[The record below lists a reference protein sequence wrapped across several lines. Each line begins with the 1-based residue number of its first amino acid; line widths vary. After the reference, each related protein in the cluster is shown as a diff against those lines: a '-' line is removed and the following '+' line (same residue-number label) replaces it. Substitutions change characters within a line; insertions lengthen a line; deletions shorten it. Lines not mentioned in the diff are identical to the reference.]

1 MEARRNAV
9 CASPTKSVAESG
21 RLKYR
26 RLIIVGQETLM
37 VYNTPTLKRF
47 GTLSSLT
54 LGQGGSCPDGNTNVT
69 QMGGMSECG
78 TSG

>member
-1 MEARRNAV
+1 MLE
-9 CASPTKSVAESG
+9 SPKSVAESG
-21 RLKYR
+21 RFRYGR
-26 RLIIVGQETLM
+26 IIIAGQETFM
-37 VYNTPTLKRF
+37 EYKTPTLKRF

-69 QMGGMSECG
+69 QMGGMSSCG